1 MKILLYFE
9 GQKLIAGS
17 GIGNAMHHQMAA
29 LRANKI
35 AYTLDP
41 NDEYDILHINT
52 YGLNSRK
59 IIKQARKAHKPV
71 IYHAHST
78 QEDFKNSFIGSNQL
92 APLYGKYLKSLY
104 QLADVLITPT
114 PYAKKLLTNYGLKM
128 PIYPISN
135 GIDINKYQINETKI
149 TAFRNYFK
157 LDVHKKVVISVG
169 LFFERKGIDD
179 FVKLAELNPEITFI
193 WFGHI
198 NFATIPRKIRKLVK
212 TNHPANVIFP
222 GYITGDIIQGAYSGA
237 DAFLFPSREETEGI
251 VVLEALAA
259 SQNVIIRDIPVYA
272 DWLTNHENVFKA
284 HNIAEFNQQLHY
296 VLEHDTKLIKNAGVK
311 VAQARSITT
320 VGEQL
325 KAVYQSLLTK

>member
-1 MKILLYFE
+1 MKVLLYFE

-17 GIGNAMHHQMAA
+17 GIGNAMYHQIAA
-29 LRANKI
+29 LTANGI
-35 AYTLDP
+35 EYTLNP

-52 YGLNSRK
+52 YGLNSRR
-59 IIKQARKAHKPV
+59 IIRQARQAQKPV

-104 QLADVLITPT
+104 RLADVLITPT
-114 PYAKKLLTNYGLKM
+114 PYAKRLLLNYGLKM
-128 PIYPISN
+128 PIVPISN
-135 GIDINKYQINETKI
+135 GIDTAKYQPNSVKI
-149 TAFRNYFK
+149 AAFRNYFK
-157 LDVHKKVVISVG
+157 LASDTKVVISVG

-179 FVKLAELNPEITFI
+179 FVELAKLNPEITFI

-212 TNHPANVIFP
+212 TDHPTNLIFP
-222 GYITGDIIQGAYSGA
+222 GYITGEVIQGAYSGA

-259 SQNVIIRDIPVYA
+259 NQNVIVRDIPVYA
-272 DWLTNHENVFKA
+272 DWLTDQKDVFKA
-284 HNIAEFNQQLHY
+284 KNVSDFNRQLHY
-296 VLEHDTKLIKNAGVK
+296 VLEHDTKAIKAAGVK
-311 VAQARSITT
+311 IAQERSINA
-320 VGEQL
+320 VGQQL
-325 KAVYQSLLTK
+325 KAVYQELLSE